1 MKKLLLSFITATLLS
16 SMSAGSAGAQELP
29 EQKETLAT
37 IVKVNDYFMKKYADY
52 TLPSFYGRVRPSNIW
67 TRGVYYEGLMA
78 LYWHLP
84 S

>member
-37 IVKVNDYFMKKYADY
+37 IIEFAPAISGLAEYIMK
-52 TLPSFYGRVRPSNIW
+52 G
-67 TRGVYYEGLMA
+67 
-78 LYWHLP
+78 
-84 S
+84 

>member
-37 IVKVNDYFMKKYADY
+37 IVKVNDYFMKSMPIIPYPRFWQSSPQQYLDSRSI
-52 TLPSFYGRVRPSNIW
+52 L
-67 TRGVYYEGLMA
+67 
-78 LYWHLP
+78 
-84 S
+84 

>member
-37 IVKVNDYFMKKYADY
+37 IVKVNDYFMKKVCRLYP
-52 TLPSFYGRVRPSNIW
+52 TLVFLAEFVPAIS
-67 TRGVYYEGLMA
+67 GLVE
-78 LYWHLP
+78 YITKG
-84 S
+84 

>member
-37 IVKVNDYFMKKYADY
+37 IVKVNDYFMKKYAD
-52 TLPSFYGRVRPSNIW
+52 
-67 TRGVYYEGLMA
+67 
-78 LYWHLP
+78 
-84 S
+84 

>member
-52 TLPSFYGRVRPSNIW
+52 TYPRFLAEFAPAIS
-67 TRGVYYEGLMA
+67 GLAEYIMKG
-78 LYWHLP
+78 
-84 S
+84 

>member
-37 IVKVNDYFMKKYADY
+37 IIK
-52 TLPSFYGRVRPSNIW
+52 
-67 TRGVYYEGLMA
+67 
-78 LYWHLP
+78 
-84 S
+84 

>member
-52 TLPSFYGRVRPSNIW
+52 TLPYPRFLAEFAPAIS
-67 TRGVYYEGLMA
+67 GLAEYIMKG
-78 LYWHLP
+78 W
-84 S
+84 

>member
-37 IVKVNDYFMKKYADY
+37 IVKVNDYFMKSMPIIPYPRFLAEFA
-52 TLPSFYGRVRPSNIW
+52 PAIS
-67 TRGVYYEGLMA
+67 GLAEYIMKG
-78 LYWHLP
+78 
-84 S
+84 

>member
-37 IVKVNDYFMKKYADY
+37 IVKVNDYFMKKYADWQSSPQQY
-52 TLPSFYGRVRPSNIW
+52 LDSRSI
-67 TRGVYYEGLMA
+67 L
-78 LYWHLP
+78 
-84 S
+84 

>member
-37 IVKVNDYFMKKYADY
+37 IIKSKRLLYEKVCRLYPTLVFLAEFAPAISGLAEYIMK
-52 TLPSFYGRVRPSNIW
+52 G
-67 TRGVYYEGLMA
+67 
-78 LYWHLP
+78 
-84 S
+84 

>member
-16 SMSAGSAGAQELP
+16 SMSASSAGAQELP

-52 TLPSFYGRVRPSNIW
+52 TLPSFLAEFAPAIS
-67 TRGVYYEGLMA
+67 GLAEYIMKG
-78 LYWHLP
+78 
-84 S
+84 

>member
-52 TLPSFYGRVRPSNIW
+52 TL
-67 TRGVYYEGLMA
+67 T
-78 LYWHLP
+78 
-84 S
+84 

>member
-37 IVKVNDYFMKKYADY
+37 IIKVNDYFNEKVCRLYPTRFLAEFAPAISGLAEYIMK
-52 TLPSFYGRVRPSNIW
+52 G
-67 TRGVYYEGLMA
+67 
-78 LYWHLP
+78 
-84 S
+84 